1 MKLDGLLDMA
11 GKAASKVLDK
21 DGDGKVTMTDISQGM
36 KDAAEQNL
44 IPANMK
50 PLYDSLNVSEGG
62 RSLGWWI
69 RVGTWGGCPSA
80 GTALCHV

>member
-1 MKLDGLLDMA
+1 MVLRPDCYILLAPQAPIKMKLDGLLDMA

-21 DGDGKVTMTDISQGM
+21 DGDGKVTMSDISQGM

-50 PLYDSLNVSEGG
+50 PLYDSLNVSD
-62 RSLGWWI
+62 
-69 RVGTWGGCPSA
+69 
-80 GTALCHV
+80 